1 MIPANNCKD
10 EYMQENQ
17 MHITLSTGRKIDTQH
32 DLTAVE
38 RHIVQKLY
46 AWADAVDT
54 VEAFENKRKQA
65 LQAGWNGSGQVIERS
80 VLRQIID
87 DLEKKVRTKLRP
99 KPGVG

>member
-1 MIPANNCKD
+1 MR
-10 EYMQENQ
+10 
-17 MHITLSTGRKIDTQH
+17 ITLSTGRQIDTQK
-32 DLTAVE
+32 DLSAEE

-46 AWADAVDT
+46 AWADVVDT

-87 DLEKKVRTKLRP
+87 DLGKKVRTRLRHQ
-99 KPGVG
+99 PGSG